1 MSVVKAL
8 FEMAARLVEELSYL
22 GVFIT
27 MALESACVPIPSEL
41 VMPLAGYALCNTVL
55 DVLLLG
61 LLGATAN
68 LAGSLVAYALG
79 ATAGARL
86 LARLKEL
93 PYFSRELER
102 CEVLFSKYGDLAVA
116 ISRVLPGV
124 RTFISLPAG
133 VLGMKIRRF
142 VVLTFIASIPWNLVL
157 TYVGFLLGENWA
169 LIEGYM
175 VYVDYAVVA
184 GLLLMV
190 FLSVYIR
197 SKHHR
202 LHVID
207 PSISSK

>member
-8 FEMAARLVEELSYL
+8 LEIAARLVEELSYL

-41 VMPLAGYALCNTVL
+41 VMPLAGYVFCDTAL

-68 LAGSLVAYALG
+68 LAGSIAAYSIG
-79 ATAGARL
+79 ATAGVKL
-86 LARLKEL
+86 LARLKRL

-102 CEVLFSKYGDLAVA
+102 CEDLFSRYGDLAVA

-133 VLGMKIRRF
+133 AFKMKARRF
-142 VVLTFIASIPWNLVL
+142 AVLTFLGSVPWNLLL

-169 LIEGYM
+169 LIEEYM
-175 VYVDYAVVA
+175 VYADYAVAA
-184 GLLLMV
+184 GLLFLLV
-190 FLSVYIR
+190 FVL
-197 SKHHR
+197 
-202 LHVID
+202 VIPKVIMKIQSLQE
-207 PSISSK
+207 PS